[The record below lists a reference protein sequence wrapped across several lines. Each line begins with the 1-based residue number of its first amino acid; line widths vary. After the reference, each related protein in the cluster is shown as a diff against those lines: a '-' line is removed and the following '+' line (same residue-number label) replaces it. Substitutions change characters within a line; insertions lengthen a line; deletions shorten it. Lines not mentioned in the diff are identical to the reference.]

1 MVGDMHPPSLE
12 DIKLN
17 HADLKANWFLR
28 FCSLLNLLTIMV
40 GLAGAALQVMI
51 GMESMTAAAGGLIG
65 GEGSNKLQAISQLAL
80 RIYCLFFR

>member
-1 MVGDMHPPSLE
+1 MFNNNMEPPLLE
-12 DIKLN
+12 NIKLN

-28 FCSLLNLLTIMV
+28 FCSLLNLLTILV

-51 GMESMTAAAGGLIG
+51 GMDTFTAADGGG
-65 GEGSNKLQAISQLAL
+65 FENNKLQAISQLFL